1 MVDSEKVYLMTKA
14 ALFEQKEE
22 KGALKIVSYR
32 RKDYIL
38 YHMLL
43 VMLSATVA
51 YGIFVGLLL
60 FMVIMANESI
70 VLNVG
75 EMLMILFG
83 VIAGYAIVLI
93 FYFLVSHKYF
103 GEKHVKARQDV
114 KKYVIML
121 NQLKEYRDRL
131 EKQGHSV

>member
-1 MVDSEKVYLMTKA
+1 MTKA